1 MKTLYKY
8 SLGLIVVFSLST
20 TSCKKYLDEVN
31 PGATTLE
38 TAYTNKSGFEGLI
51 NTIYVDNYFFYG
63 KVDFIGPS
71 EMGTDLWINY
81 AGSDIGITTYDNTL
95 NTNLSTLKTIW
106 GGCYS
111 AIGLA
116 NTAIEYS
123 SKVKGFASQAD
134 IDAKVAEAYFWR
146 AWAYF
151 NLVEQFGAVYLTTK
165 SAATEGN
172 NIQPT
177 RSTEKEIYDL
187 IISDLKF
194 ACEKL
199 PITQGALRG
208 RIARKAAYG
217 MLAKVYLQRTRLGE
231 KEQYAQLALTTA
243 EELINNPAKYNAALY
258 LSDATRSGF
267 AKAFDLKNN
276 KSNTEFLFLQAVD
289 VSGLNPEGFN
299 RGRTR
304 QYYLPDLG
312 GRGAEWGTTE
322 TTVLY
327 GRSNSKQY
335 KPTKYLLT
343 NIFDP
348 RENTP
353 DTRFANTFTY
363 KFYASADKV
372 ITAALATAYQKDPS
386 IVGKTILST
395 RQAYTGPDYFLASGG
410 TFEEEKNM
418 TNDVGLSVFTPN
430 WTIPA
435 ADKKKIPALVADP
448 SDLFDPA
455 TNNYKLPASFP
466 NEPSLINIFPAF
478 KKFSGKMY
486 AQSNQNWLGDIPILR
501 LGEVYLIAAEAA
513 ILANNDVL
521 KASNYVNVIRK
532 RAAVTSRESEML
544 ATPAEMNVAYILK
557 ERGRELA
564 GEHTRWI
571 DLKRTG
577 NLSTAYF
584 QQTNPII
591 APNFDPKKHTVRPIP
606 QYFLDAITNAAA
618 FGNNGY

>member
-1 MKTLYKY
+1 MKNLHKI
-8 SLGLIVVFSLST
+8 SLGAALLIALTS
-20 TSCKKYLDEVN
+20 TSCKKYIEEYN
-31 PGATTLE
+31 PGGTTLE
-38 TAYTNKSGFEGLI
+38 TAYTNKPGYEGLI
-51 NTIYVDNYFFYG
+51 NSCYTDMYYFYG

-71 EMGTDLWINY
+71 EMGTDLWVNY
-81 AGSDIGITTYDNTL
+81 GANDSGFLLYDNNL
-95 NTNLSTLKTIW
+95 NTQTGTLRTIW
-106 GGCYS
+106 GGLYS
-111 AIGLA
+111 TINLC
-116 NTAIEYS
+116 NTAIDYSTKVNGYS
-123 SKVKGFASQAD
+123 SSAELN
-134 IDAKVAEAYFWR
+134 AKVAEAHFMR

-151 NLVEQFGAVYLTTK
+151 NLVEQFGGVAMPTTS
-165 SAATEGN
+165 SALSGIDLAPKRTD
-172 NIQPT
+172 
-177 RSTEKEIYDL
+177 EKAFYDL
-187 IISDLKF
+187 IISDLKV
-194 ACEKL
+194 ATENL
-199 PITQGALRG
+199 PVTQSLRG
-208 RIARKAAYG
+208 RVAKKAAYA

-231 KEQYAQLALTTA
+231 KEQYAKLALETA
-243 EELINNPAKYNAALY
+243 EELINNPAKYNCALY
-258 LSDATRSGF
+258 TSDANRSGF
-267 AKAFDLKNN
+267 AKAFDNKNN
-276 KSNTEFLFLQAVD
+276 KANTEFLFIEAID
-289 VSGLNPEGFN
+289 ATAGLNPEGYN

-312 GRGAEWGTTE
+312 GRGAEWGTIE

-353 DTRFANTFTY
+353 DSRFANTFTY
-363 KFYASADKV
+363 KFYASVDKV
-372 ITAALATAYQKDPS
+372 ITQQMITSYQKDQS
-386 IVGKTILST
+386 ILGKIILST
-395 RQAYTGPDYFLASGG
+395 RAAYSGPDYFLPSGN

-418 TNDVGLSVFTPN
+418 TTDAGLAVFTPN
-430 WTIPA
+430 WTIA
-435 ADKKKIPALVADP
+435 SEVKKKIPALVVDP

-455 TNNYKLPASFP
+455 TNNYKLPAAYP
-466 NEPSLINIFPAF
+466 NEPSLINIFPAL
-478 KKFSGKMY
+478 KKFSGKY
-486 AQSNQNWLGDIPILR
+486 FAYTNQYWMGDFPIIR
-501 LGEVYLIAAEAA
+501 LSEVYLIAAEAA

-532 RAAVTSRESEML
+532 RAAVTGRESEML

-606 QYFLDAITNAAA
+606 QYFLDAITNAAE